1 MAARDEC
8 SDTSKTTRPYEREHY
23 LKEAPD
29 HLVHAQLVVNGNM
42 KGQEKSK
49 PAG

>member
-23 LKEAPD
+23 LTPAPD
-29 HLVHAQLVVNGNM
+29 QLVHAQLVVNGNM
-42 KGQEKSK
+42 EGQEKDR

>member
-23 LKEAPD
+23 LTPVPT
-29 HLVHAQLVVNGNM
+29 HLHAAVKVPNGNEETE
-42 KGQEKSK
+42 EKDR